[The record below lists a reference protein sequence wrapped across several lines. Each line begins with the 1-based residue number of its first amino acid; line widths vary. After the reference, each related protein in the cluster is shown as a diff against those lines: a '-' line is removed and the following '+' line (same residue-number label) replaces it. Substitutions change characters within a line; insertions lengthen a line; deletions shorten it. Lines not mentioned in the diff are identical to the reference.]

1 MNFIQNY
8 LFVFSIGASLSAVFL
23 VLAKKISLKYKLY
36 DDPGNDPL
44 KRHKKPISFLGGA
57 AIITSFIICL
67 AIIWIFGKINNFG
80 FTGEKISALF
90 VAGIT
95 AWFYGFWDD
104 TYWQK
109 REKIGQ
115 SAKILLQIPIVL
127 ALAFVLYLS
136 GIKYLILG
144 SALPGIFLA
153 AFLFLFI
160 SNATNLQDGIDGLA
174 SGIILISLLGFSI
187 VFAFSNHLLLFL
199 VCASVCGALAS
210 FLVFNW
216 HPASIF
222 LGNNGSYF
230 LGFLIALMAIMA
242 SEPSRFFY
250 SLNPLLIIGF
260 PILNV
265 AYVFTRRILDGKSPF
280 CADRNHAHDHLFVK
294 TNSVVKTVGFIYFFH
309 LVFVTLGVIVLITHL

>member
-1 MNFIQNY
+1 MNLIQNY
-8 LFVFSIGASLSAVFL
+8 LFIFSIGVVLSAIFL
-23 VLAKKISLKYKLY
+23 VLAKRISLKYKLY
-36 DDPGNDPL
+36 DDPKNDSI

-57 AIITSFIICL
+57 AVLASFIVCL
-67 AIIWIFGKINNFG
+67 VIIWALGKINNFG

-127 ALAFVLYLS
+127 ALSFVLYLA
-136 GIKYLILG
+136 GMKYLIFG

-153 AFLFLFI
+153 SFLFLFI
-160 SNATNLQDGIDGLA
+160 SNAVNLQDGVDCLA

-187 VFAFSNHLLLFL
+187 VFAFYNHLLLFL

-265 AYVFTRRILDGKSPF
+265 AYVFAKRIIEGKSPF
-280 CADRNHAHDHLFVK
+280 RADRNHVHDHLLMK
-294 TNSVVKTVGFIYFFH
+294 TNSVVKSVLYIYFFH
-309 LVFVTLGVIVLITHL
+309 AILVALGVIVLITYL